1 MLALFFH
8 AKRLLFLKA
17 FLLVLKGLVLLSN
30 FLLQHVQAVV
40 QFIVLNLVVAKIADA
55 HTFRVLA

>member
-17 FLLVLKGLVLLSN
+17 FLLVLKGLILLSN
-30 FLLQHVQAVV
+30 FLLQYVQAVV

-55 HTFRVLA
+55 HTFRVLP